1 MKKLLIAAAI
11 LASTSFTAQARECLP
26 GMDPI
31 ADRCEF
37 ILEEPAPTPAWK
49 LIPHEQLCDQY
60 QTAAIELVKA
70 RDKGAGEEPL
80 AMMLQSNQRTDMIW
94 IVRQVF
100 WRQNVEASPM
110 MVAVDVRRQCMR
122 KDYPGAD
129 K

>member
-11 LASTSFTAQARECLP
+11 LAATSMTAEARECLP

-31 ADRCEF
+31 KDRCT
-37 ILEEPAPTPAWK
+37 ITLDEEPAAPAWK
-49 LIPHEQLCDQY
+49 QIPHEQLCDQY

-80 AMMLQSNQRTDMIW
+80 AMMLMANHRTDMIW

-100 WRQNVEASPM
+100 WRQNAEASPM

-122 KDYPGAD
+122 KDYPGAE
-129 K
+129 